1 MTSFTVIGHT
11 ACTDASFSLQDLPGT
26 GGRMDLLCR
35 AVASS
40 LFLSHGIR
48 KDTICDIILLG
59 PPNPGRIIR
68 FDGSALRSLSPDER
82 NIASYIKKA
91 LSVPVGKVFR
101 EAGPGL
107 FTRKGT
113 LDDHLA
119 EKRYAVLD
127 ESGTDIR
134 KVDDEDM
141 PDAFLLSDNR
151 NFSDDELSCI
161 RDLPGYSLGPE
172 IVHADHAIT
181 LILNEIDRRRSGWN

>member
-11 ACTDASFSLQDLPGT
+11 ACTDASFPLQDLPGT

-35 AVASS
+35 TVASS

-48 KDTICDIILLG
+48 KDIICDIILLG
-59 PPNPGRIIR
+59 PPHPGRIIR
-68 FDGSALRSLSPDER
+68 FDGSAMRNLSPDER
-82 NIASYIKKA
+82 NIASHIKKA
-91 LSVPVGKVFR
+91 LSIPSGKIFR

-107 FTRKGT
+107 YTRKGT
-113 LDDHLA
+113 LEDQLA
-119 EKRYAVLD
+119 EKQYAVLD

-134 KVDDEDM
+134 KIGFEDM

-151 NFSDDELSCI
+151 NFSDDEMNCI
-161 RDLPGYSLGPE
+161 RGLPKYSLGPE
-172 IVHADHAIT
+172 IVHADHAIV

>member
-11 ACTDASFSLQDLPGT
+11 ACTDASFSLDDLPGK

-35 AVASS
+35 VVASS

-48 KDTICDIILLG
+48 EDTTCDIMLLG
-59 PPNPGRIIR
+59 PPHPGRIIR

-82 NIASYIKKA
+82 NVASAIKRA
-91 LSVPVGKVFR
+91 LAIPTGNTFR

-107 FTRKGT
+107 LTRKGT
-113 LDDHLA
+113 LADQLA
-119 EKRYAVLD
+119 EKHYAVLD

-134 KVDDEDM
+134 KVASDDL

-151 NFSDDELSCI
+151 NFTEDEMDSV
-161 RDLPGYSLGPE
+161 RELPKYSLGPA
-172 IVHADHAIT
+172 IVHADHAIV